1 MKCNINHIFIPDIFI
16 EKKVKGLV
24 GKDDQEKFDEKEKD
38 EEMEVEVHTP
48 WLQLYPR
55 PDPQLQPPRSP
66 HQGVHPAHEQ
76 QYQGSCGSQ
85 CSVNTA
91 VRIDNKVIWD
101 AAEM

>member
-55 PDPQLQPPRSP
+55 PDPQLQPPRPPSP
-66 HQGVHPAHEQ
+66 P
-76 QYQGSCGSQ
+76 GSPPCP
-85 CSVNTA
+85 
-91 VRIDNKVIWD
+91 
-101 AAEM
+101 

>member
-48 WLQLYPR
+48 WPL
-55 PDPQLQPPRSP
+55 
-66 HQGVHPAHEQ
+66 A
-76 QYQGSCGSQ
+76 
-85 CSVNTA
+85 TA
-91 VRIDNKVIWD
+91 VSTT
-101 AAEM
+101 